1 MGWLEISAI
10 IVTLLMLHV
19 RRRWKLSALDA
30 RSSRQSSRSSQP
42 TSQRRTLR
50 ELDPDRTL
58 HDSPCQWCRSHIP
71 VPLSISRLEARP
83 WRLTWR
89 CQVCGMQA
97 RVKVTD
103 QALPLM
109 LALDRAGG
117 MPVSRREADR
127 IASLDEVEFDRALR
141 EEIL

>member
-1 MGWLEISAI
+1 
-10 IVTLLMLHV
+10 
-19 RRRWKLSALDA
+19 
-30 RSSRQSSRSSQP
+30 
-42 TSQRRTLR
+42 
-50 ELDPDRTL
+50 
-58 HDSPCQWCRSHIP
+58 

-103 QALPLM
+103 EALPLM

-117 MPVSRREADR
+117 MPVSRREADEF
-127 IASLDEVEFDRALR
+127 ADMDEQDLDEAIKDEL
-141 EEIL
+141 L

>member
-1 MGWLEISAI
+1 M
-10 IVTLLMLHV
+10 
-19 RRRWKLSALDA
+19 
-30 RSSRQSSRSSQP
+30 
-42 TSQRRTLR
+42 
-50 ELDPDRTL
+50 
-58 HDSPCQWCRSHIP
+58 HDSVCQWCRSQIP

-89 CQVCGMQA
+89 CEVCGMQA
-97 RVKVTD
+97 KVKVTLE
-103 QALPLM
+103 ALPLM
-109 LALDRAGG
+109 LALDRVGG

>member
-1 MGWLEISAI
+1 M
-10 IVTLLMLHV
+10 
-19 RRRWKLSALDA
+19 
-30 RSSRQSSRSSQP
+30 
-42 TSQRRTLR
+42 
-50 ELDPDRTL
+50 
-58 HDSPCQWCRSHIP
+58 
-71 VPLSISRLEARP
+71 PLSISRLEARP

-127 IASLDEVEFDRALR
+127 IASLDEVEFDRAVR
-141 EEIL
+141 EELL

>member
-1 MGWLEISAI
+1 MGWWEISVT
-10 IVTLLMLHV
+10 IVILLMLVV
-19 RRRWKLSALDA
+19 RQRWKQSVLGA

-42 TSQRRTLR
+42 TSQRQTLR
-50 ELDPDRTL
+50 ELDPARTM
-58 HDSPCQWCRSHIP
+58 HDSVCGWCRSQVP

-83 WRLTWR
+83 WRLTWV

-97 RVKVTD
+97 RVRVSD
-103 QALPLM
+103 EALPLM

-127 IASLDEVEFDRALR
+127 FGSLDEVEFDRAVR
-141 EEIL
+141 EELL

>member
-1 MGWLEISAI
+1 
-10 IVTLLMLHV
+10 
-19 RRRWKLSALDA
+19 
-30 RSSRQSSRSSQP
+30 
-42 TSQRRTLR
+42 
-50 ELDPDRTL
+50 
-58 HDSPCQWCRSHIP
+58 
-71 VPLSISRLEARP
+71 
-83 WRLTWR
+83 
-89 CQVCGMQA
+89 MQA

-141 EEIL
+141 EELL

>member
-1 MGWLEISAI
+1 MGWLEISAT
-10 IVTLLMLHV
+10 IVIWLTVKGWLRW
-19 RRRWKLSALDA
+19 RRSALDA

-42 TSQRRTLR
+42 TSQRRILR
-50 ELDPDRTL
+50 ELDPDRTM
-58 HDSPCQWCRSHIP
+58 HDSVCQWCRSQIP

-89 CQVCGMQA
+89 CEVCGMQA
-97 RVKVTD
+97 KVKVTLE
-103 QALPLM
+103 ALPLM
-109 LALDRAGG
+109 LALDRVGG